1 MLAGNLAAI
10 ATGLDA
16 NRDEVDALV
25 LAVLKRFSV
34 FLEFGLCGCVTFD
47 GCSACNIGSLYGRY
61 DVDIKS
67 GRACTGP
74 KIDINVGWFLLR
86 SKEEMLGFLDGLSTT
101 SAEILA

>member
-1 MLAGNLAAI
+1 MLAGNLVPI

-16 NRDEVDALV
+16 NRDEVDALIL
-25 LAVLKRFSV
+25 LAVLKRFGV

-47 GCSACNIGSLYGRY
+47 GSLYRRY

-86 SKEEMLGFLDGLSTT
+86 SNEEMLGFLDGLSTT